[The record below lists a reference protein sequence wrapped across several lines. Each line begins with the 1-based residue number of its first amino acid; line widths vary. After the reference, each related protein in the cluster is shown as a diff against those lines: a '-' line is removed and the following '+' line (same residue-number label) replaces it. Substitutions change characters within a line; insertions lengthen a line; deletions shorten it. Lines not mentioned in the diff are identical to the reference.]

1 MSINQDIHS
10 SVVSVTDTGRQEAIS
25 NLIQELVKEKKDP
38 DLDLRIDNEEA
49 FEKIIPFKK
58 KNTSDAPPTYLL
70 QYNHKN
76 TRGSLILQLDASP
89 RKIWVWLRRH
99 QS

>member
-1 MSINQDIHS
+1 M
-10 SVVSVTDTGRQEAIS
+10 
-25 NLIQELVKEKKDP
+25 IQELVKEKKDP
-38 DLDLRIDNEEA
+38 DLDLTIDNEEA
-49 FEKIIPFKK
+49 FEKIIPFKE

-70 QYNHKN
+70 QYKHKN

-89 RKIWVWLRRH
+89 RKIWVWLGRH